1 MIAGVLGISFYANF
15 LDSKGYGFW
24 IAVGAMAG
32 WAISAVWLA
41 KRREWL

>member
-1 MIAGVLGISFYANF
+1 VIAGVLGMSFSANF
-15 LDSKGYGFW
+15 LDNNGYGFS

-32 WAISAVWLA
+32 WAISAVWRA